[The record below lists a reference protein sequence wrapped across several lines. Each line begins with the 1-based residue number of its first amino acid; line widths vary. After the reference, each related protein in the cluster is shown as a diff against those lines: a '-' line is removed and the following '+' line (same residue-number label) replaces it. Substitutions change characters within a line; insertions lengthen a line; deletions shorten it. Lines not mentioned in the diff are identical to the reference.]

1 MDLHKKIFKGDGG
14 IWTVYFCF
22 CVLSIMEVFSA
33 TSTLTYKSGDIW
45 GPITQHCIYLLM
57 GTVIVVLVHNI
68 PCKWFRVIPPTLG
81 PISIVLLLMVTVTGE
96 MTNGA
101 KRWIDICGIQFQPS
115 ELGKMALVVTTA
127 LILSRMQT
135 DKGANPKAFKY
146 ILGASVFV
154 CGLIF
159 RENGSTA
166 LLLFSVIFMMMI
178 IGRVPFRQ
186 WSKIVLVGLGVIA
199 LFVGTMKFIP
209 TETLSSI
216 SRRLPTMQSRVNGFF
231 EDKSKVS
238 PQEYDIDKNAQVA
251 HANIAISRGNIIGR
265 MPGNSVERDFLSQA
279 FSDFIFAIVLEELG
293 LAGGVAI
300 VLLYVILMI
309 RVSRIAKKSS
319 SYFAS
324 FLIMGLTLLLVTQA
338 AMNISVAVG
347 MVPVTGQPLPF
358 ISKGG
363 TSTFINSAYIGMIL
377 SVSRYILYKEE
388 RASKQQALIEASPSQ
403 AKAIREELE
412 QTRQESQEMED
423 EEEEEEYGEA

>member
-14 IWTVYFCF
+14 IWAVYFCL

-68 PCKWFRVIPPTLG
+68 PCKWFRVIPPTLW
-81 PISIVLLLMVTVTGE
+81 PISLVLLGLVTMTGAL
-96 MTNGA
+96 TNGA

-115 ELGKMALVVTTA
+115 ELGKMAVVVTTA
-127 LILSRMQT
+127 LILARMQT

-146 ILGASVFV
+146 VLWASVPI
-154 CGLIF
+154 CLLIF

-166 LLLFSVIFMMMI
+166 LLLFAVVFMMMI
-178 IGRVPFRQ
+178 IGRIPFRQ
-186 WSKIVLVGLGVIA
+186 WSKIVLIGVGAVA
-199 LFVGTMKFIP
+199 LFLGTMRFIP
-209 TETLSSI
+209 TETLSSV

-423 EEEEEEYGEA
+423 EEEEEYGEA

>member
-1 MDLHKKIFKGDGG
+1 
-14 IWTVYFCF
+14 
-22 CVLSIMEVFSA
+22 
-33 TSTLTYKSGDIW
+33 
-45 GPITQHCIYLLM
+45 
-57 GTVIVVLVHNI
+57 
-68 PCKWFRVIPPTLG
+68 
-81 PISIVLLLMVTVTGE
+81 
-96 MTNGA
+96 
-101 KRWIDICGIQFQPS
+101 
-115 ELGKMALVVTTA
+115 
-127 LILSRMQT
+127 
-135 DKGANPKAFKY
+135 
-146 ILGASVFV
+146 
-154 CGLIF
+154 
-159 RENGSTA
+159 
-166 LLLFSVIFMMMI
+166 
-178 IGRVPFRQ
+178 
-186 WSKIVLVGLGVIA
+186 
-199 LFVGTMKFIP
+199 
-209 TETLSSI
+209 
-216 SRRLPTMQSRVNGFF
+216 MQSRVNGFF

>member
-1 MDLHKKIFKGDGG
+1 
-14 IWTVYFCF
+14 
-22 CVLSIMEVFSA
+22 
-33 TSTLTYKSGDIW
+33 
-45 GPITQHCIYLLM
+45 
-57 GTVIVVLVHNI
+57 
-68 PCKWFRVIPPTLG
+68 
-81 PISIVLLLMVTVTGE
+81 
-96 MTNGA
+96 
-101 KRWIDICGIQFQPS
+101 
-115 ELGKMALVVTTA
+115 
-127 LILSRMQT
+127 
-135 DKGANPKAFKY
+135 
-146 ILGASVFV
+146 
-154 CGLIF
+154 
-159 RENGSTA
+159 
-166 LLLFSVIFMMMI
+166 
-178 IGRVPFRQ
+178 
-186 WSKIVLVGLGVIA
+186 
-199 LFVGTMKFIP
+199 
-209 TETLSSI
+209 
-216 SRRLPTMQSRVNGFF
+216 
-231 EDKSKVS
+231 
-238 PQEYDIDKNAQVA
+238 
-251 HANIAISRGNIIGR
+251 
-265 MPGNSVERDFLSQA
+265 
-279 FSDFIFAIVLEELG
+279 VLEELG

>member
-14 IWTVYFCF
+14 IWAVYFCL

-68 PCKWFRVIPPTLG
+68 PCKWFRVIPPTLW
-81 PISIVLLLMVTVTGE
+81 PISLVLLGLVTMTGAL
-96 MTNGA
+96 TNGA

-115 ELGKMALVVTTA
+115 ELGKMAVVVTTA
-127 LILSRMQT
+127 LILARMQT

-146 ILGASVFV
+146 VLWASVPI
-154 CGLIF
+154 CLLIF

-166 LLLFSVIFMMMI
+166 LLLFAVVFMMMI
-178 IGRVPFRQ
+178 IGRIPFRQ
-186 WSKIVLVGLGVIA
+186 WSKIVLIGVGAVA
-199 LFVGTMKFIP
+199 LFLGTMRFIP
-209 TETLSSI
+209 TETLSSV

-423 EEEEEEYGEA
+423 EEEEEKYGEA